1 MKVYETIIY
10 TLALEIWVSLNKI
23 KYIIFYFIKYN
34 IYLENKTIKLL
45 ISLNVWNNLENENKA
60 SLDFNLAI

>member
-23 KYIIFYFIKYN
+23 KYFLFYFIKYN

-45 ISLNVWNNLENENKA
+45 ISLNV
-60 SLDFNLAI
+60 